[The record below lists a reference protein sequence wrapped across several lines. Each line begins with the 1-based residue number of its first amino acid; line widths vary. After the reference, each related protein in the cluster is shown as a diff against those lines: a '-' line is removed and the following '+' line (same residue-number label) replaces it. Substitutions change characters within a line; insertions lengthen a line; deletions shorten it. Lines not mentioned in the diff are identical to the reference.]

1 MYPIHPKGI
10 VAVRFVMFWIIT
22 EQLGGI
28 DSWYFCI
35 GLWGCIKLKFEL
47 NRLLKFEWGV
57 DGKMV
62 SLIEVLKD
70 KGVEDLIG
78 KWTVFDEFG
87 WKWIFW
93 LTFIVYIYMKSM
105 GNVYLYGYQKKCY
118 WVYFLQYFLENYED
132 LWVEES
138 CFQCL

>member
-1 MYPIHPKGI
+1 MGGFRIIAGISMYPIHPKGI

-35 GLWGCIKLKFEL
+35 GLWSCMKLKFEL
-47 NRLLKFEWGV
+47 NRWLKFEWGT

-70 KGVEDLIG
+70 RGVEDLIG

-87 WKWIFW
+87 WKWIF
-93 LTFIVYIYMKSM
+93 
-105 GNVYLYGYQKKCY
+105 
-118 WVYFLQYFLENYED
+118 D
-132 LWVEES
+132 
-138 CFQCL
+138 

>member
-1 MYPIHPKGI
+1 M
-10 VAVRFVMFWIIT
+10 
-22 EQLGGI
+22 
-28 DSWYFCI
+28 
-35 GLWGCIKLKFEL
+35 LKFE
-47 NRLLKFEWGV
+47 RGT

-93 LTFIVYIYMKSM
+93 LTFIVYLYMKST
-105 GNVYLYGYQKKCY
+105 GNVYLYGYQKEVMKE
-118 WVYFLQYFLENYED
+118 VAVILFLEN
-132 LWVEES
+132 
-138 CFQCL
+138 